1 MEQFPNNTNNEDNG
15 AGEEGVMSEKAR
27 KMLIESLKNT
37 LKNRDTDNN
46 KVNPNSPLTDEY
58 YDKVEEVLKEGGNL

>member
-1 MEQFPNNTNNEDNG
+1 MPEDTVSFVG
-15 AGEEGVMSEKAR
+15 Q
-27 KMLIESLKNT
+27 
-37 LKNRDTDNN
+37 KNRDTDNN

>member
-1 MEQFPNNTNNEDNG
+1 
-15 AGEEGVMSEKAR
+15 MSEKAR